1 MKNTQLQSLNNI
13 EAVKNTDNRS
23 HNKEVEY
30 MSKITEA
37 FVESALRNGIIIRS
51 SKKRN
56 EPATAVD
63 YAFVIE
69 MANLGFK
76 VDPEEIRTV
85 NEKDFTKVLKNARKV
100 VGADRDMKPIY
111 PGFPK
116 QVQDL
121 STLTLLVEQ
130 ILHYWT
136 NGELLPDYPDVVR
149 AQIPLK
155 DIVRLNPRET
165 KVMTA
170 SEAADFFI
178 TKLTTDTIALSD
190 NDKEILAGAVDL
202 KTFTIDEATE
212 VIRAAKNGENLQ
224 SFVLLAKD
232 KLKSAHSLNEMVQ
245 AWVPAVHNVDELL
258 RVVLALATEP
268 VENTLTV
275 NYDQAVRNL
284 DDTWAKTLRMVNIS
298 RDSRRVVLNRLSE
311 LSNGYKVD
319 AVIAHRNLW
328 RRVMR
333 MIHPYSLSLDVNAK
347 KAVDIIHENIEYHT
361 FNSLV
366 EDALTKEDVKTVV
379 DLLSA
384 HQPGNLLRRI
394 VAVLRMVK
402 NDGDANALAVAIV
415 KVAHKARLTTLVSAY
430 NGVLV
435 ANDTHAHITRVAGLH
450 NTLVEKEA
458 RIVPE
463 AYLRD
468 VVQAIRDAIV
478 EKLATST
485 EAPVAPVGIVNDNA
499 VSLVTRD
506 ASTSDRSMER
516 GEKFD
521 LSLND
526 GTIRL
531 FNHWRNNQARSGYID
546 TGVVIL
552 DSELKNLDVITWN
565 SWAGGR
571 DWATYSGDKL
581 VKPGDEAVEY
591 IDVDVKKLKKNYP
604 DASWAVMTLQSY
616 SGFPLN
622 DVDVI
627 AGVMVRSEPDSGE
640 VFDPRTLAT
649 AFKPSI
655 ASLQAVPL
663 AVDLKSG
670 QMVWVDSSS
679 GSTATGMSAVN
690 DTNVGAV
697 LYDEIVR
704 PRLTVGELAEL
715 WAEAHGI
722 ETVDTPA
729 DKNAV
734 LSLLQ

>member
-1 MKNTQLQSLNNI
+1 
-13 EAVKNTDNRS
+13 
-23 HNKEVEY
+23 

-37 FVESALRNGIIIRS
+37 FVESALRNGILIRS
-51 SKKRN
+51 NKLRDKTSLDV
-56 EPATAVD
+56 A
-63 YAFVIE
+63 YAFMIE
-69 MANLGFK
+69 MANLGFN
-76 VDPEEIRTV
+76 VDPDTIRSI
-85 NEKDFTKVLKNARKV
+85 NEKDLTRILANARKV

-116 QVQDL
+116 QVQEL

-130 ILHYWT
+130 ILHYRT
-136 NGELLPDYPDVVR
+136 NGELLPNYPDVVR
-149 AQIPLK
+149 DQIPLK
-155 DIVRLNPRET
+155 DIVRLNPREI

-178 TKLTTDTIALSD
+178 TKLTTDTIALSE
-190 NDKEILAGAVDL
+190 NDKEILAGSVDL
-202 KTFTIDEATE
+202 KTFTIDEATQ

-224 SFVLLAKD
+224 TFVLLAKN
-232 KLKSAHSLNEMVQ
+232 KLKNSHSLNDMVQ
-245 AWVPAVHNVDELL
+245 SWVPAVHNVDELL

-268 VENTLTV
+268 VENALTV

-284 DDTWAKTLRMVNIS
+284 DDTWAKTLHMLNLS
-298 RDSRRVVLNRLSE
+298 RASRRAVLNRLSE

-347 KAVDIIHENIEYHT
+347 KAVDIIHENIEYRT

-366 EDALTKEDVKTVV
+366 EDALAKEDVKTVV
-379 DLLSA
+379 DLLSSY
-384 HQPGNLLRRI
+384 QPGNLLRRVVSI
-394 VAVLRMVK
+394 LRMVK
-402 NDGDANALAVAIV
+402 NDSDLNAIAVAIV
-415 KVAHKARLTTLVSAY
+415 KVAHKARLTTLISAY

-435 ANDTHAHITRVAGLH
+435 ANDTHARVTRVAGRH
-450 NTLVEKEA
+450 NTLVEKEVKEIA
-458 RIVPE
+458 E
-463 AYLRD
+463 EHHYD
-468 VVQAIRDAIV
+468 VVEAIREAIV
-478 EKLATST
+478 EKLAVST
-485 EAPVAPVGIVNDNA
+485 EAPAAPVGIVNDNA
-499 VSLVTRD
+499 VSLVNRD
-506 ASTSDRSMER
+506 ASTSDRSMDR

-521 LSLND
+521 LSLGD
-526 GTIRL
+526 DTIRL
-531 FNHWRNNQARSGYID
+531 FNHWRNNQSRQGYID

-552 DSELKNLDVITWN
+552 DSELNNLDVITWN

-591 IDVDVKKLKKNYP
+591 IDVDVKKLKNEYP

-622 DVDVI
+622 NVDVI

-649 AFKPSI
+649 AFKPSV

-663 AVDLKSG
+663 AVDLSSG
-670 QMVWVDSSS
+670 EMVWVDSSS
-679 GSTATGMSAVN
+679 GSTATGRSAV
-690 DTNVGAV
+690 DDITVGAV

-715 WAEAHGI
+715 WAEAHDV
-722 ETVDTPA
+722 ETVNKPA
-729 DKNAV
+729 DKDAV
-734 LSLLQ
+734 MDLLQ